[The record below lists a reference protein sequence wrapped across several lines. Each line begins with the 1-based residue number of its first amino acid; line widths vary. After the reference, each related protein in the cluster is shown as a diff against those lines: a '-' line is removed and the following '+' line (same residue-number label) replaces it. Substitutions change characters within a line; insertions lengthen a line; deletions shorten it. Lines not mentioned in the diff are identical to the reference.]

1 MIKFKSDEKGTYAQW
16 GNSGKKFYY
25 PCGDIKKKDKAKM
38 KALVQGIASIVSS
51 KEVK

>member
-16 GNSGKKFYY
+16 GTSGKKFYY

-38 KALVQGIASIVSS
+38 RALVQGIATIIS
-51 KEVK
+51 KEEIK